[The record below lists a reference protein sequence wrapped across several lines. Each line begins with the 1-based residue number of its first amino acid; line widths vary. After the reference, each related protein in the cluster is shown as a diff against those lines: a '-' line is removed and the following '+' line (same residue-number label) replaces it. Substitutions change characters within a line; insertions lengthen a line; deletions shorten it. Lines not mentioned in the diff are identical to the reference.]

1 MRWLDSITNSVDGNL
16 IKLWETVENRE
27 TWHSTAHGVAE
38 SDIPQQLNNDN
49 KDLDGY
55 FSKED
60 ILMMTDSS
68 QKCSRSL
75 IIQGNANINLNELS
89 FHTCQN
95 GYC

>member
-1 MRWLDSITNSVDGNL
+1 MRWLDSITNSVDGNF
-16 IKLWETVENRE
+16 IKLWEIVENRE

-38 SDIPQQLNNDN
+38 SDMPQQLNNGN

-60 ILMMTDSS
+60 IHMMTDSS

-75 IIQGNANINLNELS
+75 IIQGNTNINLNELS